1 MRNKRKTIVWKELC
15 WLAVA
20 GAAGALSRYGL
31 SGFVQWIAGEKFP
44 WGTLAVNVVGCFAF
58 GIIWTLADDRLI
70 ISGQTR
76 IIILTGFMGSF
87 TTFSTF
93 AFETGALLRD
103 SEWRDAALNLLTNNV
118 VGILGVLLGMAVGR
132 WF

>member
-1 MRNKRKTIVWKELC
+1 MRKTRKTIVWKELC

-31 SGFVQWIAGEKFP
+31 SGFAQRIAGERFP

-76 IIILTGFMGSF
+76 FIILTGFMGAF

-93 AFETGALLRD
+93 AFETGELLRD

-118 VGILGVLLGMAVGR
+118 VGILGVFLGIAVGR